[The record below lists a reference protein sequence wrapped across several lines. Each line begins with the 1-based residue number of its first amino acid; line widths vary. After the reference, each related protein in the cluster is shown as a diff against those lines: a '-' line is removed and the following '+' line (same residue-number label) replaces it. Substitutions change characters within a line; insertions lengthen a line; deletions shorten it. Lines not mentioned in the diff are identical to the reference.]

1 MIAYTLSSREYARE
15 LAKLQSLDKG
25 GKKSF
30 ITSDKVEELGWT
42 ITETTT
48 NVTTASPSN
57 ATTATTTDATAGG
70 KCTVATLANMMVIAT
85 IEYTVHA
92 WEILAG
98 DN

>member
-1 MIAYTLSSREYARE
+1 M
-15 LAKLQSLDKG
+15 QSLDKG

-30 ITSDKVEELGWT
+30 ITSDKVEELGRT

-57 ATTATTTDATAGG
+57 AITTTTDATAGG

-85 IEYTVHA
+85 MLHLSIPYVHGN
-92 WEILAG
+92 ILTG